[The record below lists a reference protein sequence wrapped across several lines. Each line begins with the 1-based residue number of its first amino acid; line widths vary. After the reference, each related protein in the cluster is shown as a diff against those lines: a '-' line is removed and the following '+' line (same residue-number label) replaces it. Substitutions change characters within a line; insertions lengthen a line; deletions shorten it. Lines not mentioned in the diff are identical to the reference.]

1 MLRKNLL
8 IGLLFILVCLP
19 ATLMAQ
25 GMMFGKWWHDNSVC
39 QSLGL
44 TDEETKVLD
53 EKYNASR
60 RSMIDL
66 KSEVERQRFELDLLL
81 NNPDADKQEI
91 RDRFEK
97 LEQARTKLSKERFEM
112 FMAIRD
118 TIGAERFQELK
129 MMRRERGGRNNNR
142 FPQSDSY
149 RERGGFKN

>member
-8 IGLLFILVCLP
+8 VGLLFLLVCLP
-19 ATLMAQ
+19 STLMAQ
-25 GMMFGKWWHDNSVC
+25 GMMPGKWWHNRSVY
-39 QSLGL
+39 QELGL
-44 TDEETKVLD
+44 SDEETKILD

-81 NNPDADKQEI
+81 NNPESDKQEI

-112 FMAIRD
+112 FMTIRD

-129 MMRRERGGRNNNR
+129 LMQRDRGGRNNR
-142 FPQSDSY
+142 RSSE
-149 RERGGFKN
+149 REFYKEKGGFRN

>member
-19 ATLMAQ
+19 TTLLAQ
-25 GMMFGKWWHDNSVC
+25 GMMYGKWWHEKSVC

-44 TDEETKVLD
+44 TDAETKVLD

-97 LEQARTKLSKERFEM
+97 LEQARIEFDAAKVDIVLHGLS
-112 FMAIRD
+112 
-118 TIGAERFQELK
+118 G
-129 MMRRERGGRNNNR
+129 
-142 FPQSDSY
+142 PH
-149 RERGGFKN
+149 